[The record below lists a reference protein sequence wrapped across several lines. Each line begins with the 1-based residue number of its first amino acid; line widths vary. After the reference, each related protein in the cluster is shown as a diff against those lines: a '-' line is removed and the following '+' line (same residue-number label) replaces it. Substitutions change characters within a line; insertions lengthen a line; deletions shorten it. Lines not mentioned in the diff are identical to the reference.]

1 VLDECI
7 EVMPHLISCDVVR
20 IGAIYSGCIKN
31 SNLGFK
37 KEELT
42 VTNATLKSKWGII
55 IMMAALGFTTNAV
68 AHDQIGA
75 LGEDGSAT
83 DYYLVTCSTDAGG
96 VTGQLETFIYDPT
109 TTQGGGKI
117 SVVSQF
123 GNAATTASDPVRT
136 DTNPGP
142 PAYLPGTDG
151 TYNLFVHKLKAGP
164 KNYLLSY
171 QCLTSEGVHTGTA
184 LITIQDQ

>member
-1 VLDECI
+1 MPYLIGCGECCT
-7 EVMPHLISCDVVR
+7 HGTRYSF
-20 IGAIYSGCIKN
+20 GIYKN
-31 SNLGFK
+31 SNEAFK
-37 KEELT
+37 REEIT
-42 VTNATLKSKWGII
+42 MNNATLKSKRVIVFI
-55 IMMAALGFTTNAV
+55 MAAFGFTTNAV

-96 VTGQLETFIYDPT
+96 VTGQLETYIYDPT

-171 QCLTSEGVHTGTA
+171 HCLSSEGAHTGTA